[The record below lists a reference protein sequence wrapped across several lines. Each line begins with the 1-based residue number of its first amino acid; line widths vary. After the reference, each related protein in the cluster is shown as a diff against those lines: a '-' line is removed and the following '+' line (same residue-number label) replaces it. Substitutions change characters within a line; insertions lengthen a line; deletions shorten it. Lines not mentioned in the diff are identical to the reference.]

1 MNMGSERFSLLGRHA
16 LVTGAARGLGQGV
29 ADALAEAGAHVV
41 RADRVGGGDIHA
53 CDVRQADEVEALF
66 RESGPIDIL
75 VCAAGV
81 TSAETVFEATAA
93 SFEQVMSVNVTGSFL
108 CCKAAMERF
117 RNEGRSGRIILI
129 GSVVG
134 HQGALKGHVAYAAS
148 KGAVHTMAKTL
159 ARTGAPL
166 GVTVNV
172 VAPGVVRT
180 EMSEQAHGPA
190 GLAALASAMPM
201 GRLQEVRDIADACV
215 YLASDAGAGL
225 TGMIFDVNG
234 GMLMR

>member
-1 MNMGSERFSLLGRHA
+1 MATERFSLLGRHA
-16 LVTGAARGLGQGV
+16 LVTGAARGIGHGI
-29 ADALAEAGAHVV
+29 ADALVEAGAHVV
-41 RADRVGGGDIHA
+41 RADRVSGAGVHA
-53 CDVRQADEVEALF
+53 CDVTQAAEVEELF
-66 RESGPIDIL
+66 REAGPIDIL

-81 TSAETVFEATAA
+81 TSAETIFEATSD
-93 SFEQVMSVNVTGSFL
+93 SFSRVLSVNVTGSFL
-108 CCKAAMERF
+108 CCKAAMEQF
-117 RNEGRSGRIILI
+117 RNEGRGGRIILI

-159 ARTGAPL
+159 ARTSAPL

-180 EMSEQAHGPA
+180 EMSEQAHGPT

-201 GRLQEVRDIADACV
+201 GRLQEVRDIADACI

>member
-1 MNMGSERFSLLGRHA
+1 MVKGHFSLAGRRA
-16 LVTGAARGLGQGV
+16 LVTGAARGLGQAIAIAF
-29 ADALAEAGAHVV
+29 ADAGAQVV
-41 RADRVGGGDIHA
+41 RADRVGGADIRS
-53 CDVRQADEVEALF
+53 CDVAHAAEVELLF
-66 RESGPIDIL
+66 QEAGPFDII

-81 TSAETVFEATAA
+81 TSAETVFEATVT
-93 SFEQVMSVNVTGSFL
+93 SFEQVMSVNVVGSFL
-108 CCKAAMERF
+108 CCKSAMQRF
-117 RNEGRSGRIILI
+117 RDEGRGGRIILI

-180 EMSEQAHGPA
+180 EMSEQAHGAA
-190 GLAALASAMPM
+190 GLAALGSAMPM
-201 GRLQEVRDIADACV
+201 GRLQEVSDIADACV

-225 TGMIFDVNG
+225 TGTIIDVNG

>member
-1 MNMGSERFSLLGRHA
+1 MTGDRFSLVGRRA
-16 LVTGAARGLGQGV
+16 LVTGAARGLGQGI
-29 ADALAEAGAHVV
+29 ADALAEAGAQVV
-41 RADRVGGGDIHA
+41 RADRMSADEILA
-53 CDVRQADEVEALF
+53 CDVTQVTEVDALF
-66 RESGPIDIL
+66 EKAGPVDVL
-75 VCAAGV
+75 VCAAGI

-117 RNEGRSGRIILI
+117 RREGRSGRIILI

-159 ARTGAPL
+159 ARTGGPL

-180 EMSEQAHGPA
+180 EMSRQAHGDA
-190 GLAALASAMPM
+190 GLAALAAVMPI
-201 GRLQEVRDIADACV
+201 GRLQEVRDISDACL
-215 YLASDAGAGL
+215 YLASEAGAGV